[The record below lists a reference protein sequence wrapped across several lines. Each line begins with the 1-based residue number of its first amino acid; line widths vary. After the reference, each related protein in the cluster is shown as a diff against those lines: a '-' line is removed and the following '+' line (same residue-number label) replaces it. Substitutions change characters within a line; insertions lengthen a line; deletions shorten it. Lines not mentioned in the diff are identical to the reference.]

1 MHVGMEHGGKR
12 VSLTARAELVDGN
25 LRIMFDAA
33 QLVAEAE
40 KHSAS
45 LKENTYFQ
53 MLKTMTEKYPGIMIG
68 AVFAK

>member
-1 MHVGMEHGGKR
+1 
-12 VSLTARAELVDGN
+12 
-25 LRIMFDAA
+25 MFDAA

-40 KHSAS
+40 RHSAS